1 MLDTMLLIVF
11 ICSVAPQKDGNYACT
26 TDIAGEYSS
35 VEECSEN
42 AMALR
47 EAFASDTDNR
57 VWLACRTRLSTDQ

>member
-11 ICSVAPQKDGNYACT
+11 ICSIAPQKDGNYACT

-42 AMALR
+42 ALALR
-47 EAFASDTDNR
+47 EAFESYTENR